1 MVRRLLAVSSVLALL
16 FVLVP
21 GTVLAQD
28 DSGSIRIVVNDESG
42 TTPLALA
49 RVVLDGPVV
58 TSELTGK
65 KGEVYFTDV
74 PDGIYHARIAARGY
88 QTITSAPFEVVNG
101 RNVTVNVT
109 LALATNLKIIGSVTA
124 KSTASISTTSINEN
138 SPQRKL
144 STDLSDALNKLSG
157 VTVSTSGDDSD
168 AEQTISLEGHD
179 PTQTQLTLDGIPL
192 NAPGQA
198 GNLGGFAT
206 DLFGGASVH
215 QGPGIGGLGGS
226 VGFSTLQPTLTWRSA
241 LQLGVGSNG
250 RYNYSMGE
258 TGSEGKLGTALQAT
272 YREYP
277 SLVDGMTYL
286 DASGLDYSHNG
297 DSGISGELARFRYQ
311 FSDAQTLTGTFLGS
325 NRSTNLVCL
334 RITQEVPCGYGPGN
348 TSSSNVQMYSLQ
360 DNALVGE
367 TSVVASVYSTAF
379 FNVND
384 QLNRYVDGVA
394 QPIGYATNTDS
405 HGYTVTATLP
415 ERERHTISFQ
425 AYGSWTDQTTL
436 PLVEQ
441 AEPYYNSLQYSN
453 YNAFQLTD
461 TIYSNDKLTLTE
473 SIGGNRSTGGL
484 SSGLGTVGATWKP
497 TTRDTWSGYVSLGG
511 IAPTL
516 SRSTVLTDPASLRF
530 DCNGDV
536 IYGNAPG
543 DQPTASSSS
552 SERLSYTRAFRGTSL
567 TFQVYNQLQN
577 GTVLPVQVNGS
588 VLLANGTISQPYL
601 DAVQQLYQSAAG
613 CSAKTP
619 LSATQLYFTTPVGGV
634 QRVYQGGSVSG
645 FVSLGNLIVQ
655 PFWNVNVSKIISND
669 PRIDNPYSIEI
680 SGSQVP
686 NTPLQRGGIVLD
698 YKSPHSSIEWLA
710 DAMYTG
716 KNNPNNL
723 PAYTTFDLGAS
734 TAFDRGTLTF
744 AVSNVGNIYA
754 GTFASPQY
762 AVPYT
767 TQNGTLIPTIARPL
781 TPRTYSV
788 TYNVKFGTGG
798 ANFGS
803 SPINVGRASI
813 PGGRGGAGGPG
824 GPGGPEGG
832 AGGPGGGFRSMFS
845 PLPTS
850 PPSNPLDVQTASCTG
865 DALATSQ
872 KLSSEL
878 KAYVAQI
885 QAAKTAQ
892 GYPASMSPPSIDG
905 ATVTYHGMG
914 STYALTIVP
923 RLQSASGNVQLASEI
938 VANAAK
944 SSNGQQQNGRS
955 GGGGFRAFVGCFPLH
970 LATSDDIA
978 SRHLYTQTGTF
989 RGLQLTFMPDVGL
1002 YLNPRPQQAGQET
1015 FRVYALPQKP
1025 PSNPFE
1031 VRTADACTGDTRSS
1045 ATEALGELKTYFA
1058 NPASAKATLW
1068 TITPH
1073 TAKGGTWYDLTPGDP
1088 AIIGSLLSCGR
1099 IANAT
1104 PQDIVSKGWDGAM
1117 PPHVNYAAP
1126 YGLYIIRPQ
1135 PNPDQ
1140 SPRPSGP

>member
-1 MVRRLLAVSSVLALL
+1 MVCRLLAVWSALALL
-16 FVLVP
+16 FVSVP
-21 GTVLAQD
+21 AAVLAQD
-28 DSGSIRIVVNDESG
+28 DSGSIRIIVNDESG
-42 TTPLALA
+42 KTPLALA

-65 KGEVYFTDV
+65 RGDVYFTDV

-124 KSTASISTTSINEN
+124 KSSASISTTSINEN

-144 STDLSDALNKLSG
+144 SSDLADALNKLSG
-157 VTVSTSGDDSD
+157 VNVSTSGDDSD
-168 AEQTISLEGHD
+168 SEQTISLEGHD
-179 PTQTQLTLDGIPL
+179 PSQTQLTLDGIPL
-192 NAPGQA
+192 NAPGQS

-226 VGFSTLQPTLTWRSA
+226 VGFSTLQPTLTWRST

-258 TGSEGKLGTALQAT
+258 TGSFGKLGTALQGT
-272 YREYP
+272 YRSYP
-277 SLVDGMTYL
+277 SLADGMTYL

-297 DSGISGELARFRYQ
+297 DSGIAGELARFRYQ
-311 FSDAQTLTGTFLGS
+311 FSDSQTLTGTFLGS
-325 NRSTNLVCL
+325 SRSTNLVCL
-334 RITQEVPCGYGPGN
+334 RITQAVPCGYGPDN

-360 DNALVGE
+360 DNALVGQ
-367 TSVVASVYSTAF
+367 TSIVASIYSTSF
-379 FNVND
+379 FNLND

-394 QPIGYATNTDS
+394 QPIGFATDTSS
-405 HGYTVTATLP
+405 HGYTVSATLP
-415 ERERHTISFQ
+415 ERERHTISLQ
-425 AYGSWTDQTTL
+425 AYGAWTDQSTS
-436 PLVEQ
+436 PLVAQ
-441 AEPYYNSLQYSN
+441 AQPYYNSAQYSN

-461 TIYSNDKLTLTE
+461 TIYSNDKLTLSE
-473 SIGGNRSTGGL
+473 SVGGNRSIRGL
-484 SSGLGTVGATWKP
+484 SSGLATIGATWKP

-511 IAPTL
+511 VAPTL

-530 DCNGDV
+530 DCNGNV

-543 DQPTASSSS
+543 DQPAASSSS
-552 SERLSYTRAFRGTSL
+552 SERVGYTRAFRGTSV
-567 TFQVYNQLQN
+567 TFQLYNQIQN

-588 VLLANGTISQPYL
+588 VLSANGTISPQYL
-601 DAVQQLYQSAAG
+601 DAVQQVYQSTAG

-619 LSATQLYFTTPVGGV
+619 LNATQLYFTTPVGGV
-634 QRVYQGGSVSG
+634 KRVFQGGSVSG
-645 FVSLGNLIVQ
+645 FVTLGNVIAQ
-655 PFWNVNVSKIISND
+655 PFWDVNVSKIVSND

-680 SGSQVP
+680 PGDQVP
-686 NTPLQRGGIVLD
+686 NVPLQRGGIVLD
-698 YKSPHSSIEWLA
+698 YKSPHSAIEWLA

-723 PAYTTFDLGAS
+723 PAYTTFDVGAS
-734 TAFDRGTLTF
+734 TAFDRGSLTF
-744 AVSNVGNIYA
+744 AVSNIGNTYA

-762 AVPYT
+762 AVPYV
-767 TQNGTLIPTIARPL
+767 TQNGTFVPTIARPL

-788 TYNVKFGTGG
+788 TYNAKFGAGG
-798 ANFGS
+798 SNFGQ
-803 SPINVGRASI
+803 SPVEVGRPSI
-813 PGGRGGAGGPG
+813 PGARGARGGPGAAGAPG
-824 GPGGPEGG
+824 GPGGGRE
-832 AGGPGGGFRSMFS
+832 GGGFRSMFS

-850 PPSNPLDVQTASCTG
+850 APSNALDVQTASCTG

-872 KLSSEL
+872 KLSAGL
-878 KAYVAQI
+878 KAYVARI
-885 QAAKTAQ
+885 DAAKTAQ
-892 GYPASMSPPSIDG
+892 GYPASMPPPSIDG

-923 RLQSASGNVQLASEI
+923 RLQSQSGNVELASEV

-944 SSNGQQQNGRS
+944 SPNAQRGER
-955 GGGGFRAFVGCFPLH
+955 GGGFRAFLGCFPLH
-970 LATSDDIA
+970 IATSDDVT

-989 RGLQLTFMPDVGL
+989 RGLQLTFMPQVGL
-1002 YLNPRPQQAGQET
+1002 YFNPRPQQAGQET

-1031 VRTADACTGDTRSS
+1031 VRTAASCTGDARST
-1045 ATEALGELKTYFA
+1045 ATEALDELKAYFA
-1058 NPASAKATLW
+1058 NPSAGKTALW
-1068 TITPH
+1068 TIAPH
-1073 TAKGGTWYDLTPGDP
+1073 TAKSGTWYDLMPGDP

-1099 IANAT
+1099 IGNAT
-1104 PQDIVSKGWDGAM
+1104 PQDIVAKGWDGAM
-1117 PPHVNYAAP
+1117 PPHLNYAAP

-1135 PNPDQ
+1135 PNPNQ